1 MLRRRKGSI
10 IIAHINLERT
20 NFYFKY
26 ILNMRVPLRDSSQP
40 VNLAKGIIPFRF
52 ITEETQVNTAQKST
66 ILK

>member
-1 MLRRRKGSI
+1 MLRRREGSI

-26 ILNMRVPLRDSSQP
+26 ILNMRVPLRDSSQL

-52 ITEETQVNTAQKST
+52 ITEET
-66 ILK
+66 